1 MSARE
6 ALERLSDRVPVTAN
20 AEREYEIVD
29 AAVAENETLR
39 AALEPLAAQAQD
51 ILDVLASGSEP
62 WAATGYGYEH
72 MGDYTRDVKPLCE
85 ALVALASGDTDTQES
100 K

>member
-1 MSARE
+1 MSADAVSFSAAIEQRNRYR
-6 ALERLSDRVPVTAN
+6 AKCKRLE
-20 AEREYEIVD
+20 
-29 AAVAENETLR
+29 AENETLR

>member
-1 MSARE
+1 MSADAVSFSAAIEQRNRYR
-6 ALERLSDRVPVTAN
+6 AKCKRLE
-20 AEREYEIVD
+20 
-29 AAVAENETLR
+29 AENETLR

-85 ALVALASGDTDTQES
+85 ALVALAAARGGDA
-100 K
+100 